1 MKLIKYTLT
10 PEGTIP
16 EYVTDGGYLAFEN
29 NNAWPQNLD
38 LVGVANDDAPQE
50 GFADKEALLS
60 YVNDSNLIYTN
71 LSTNEI
77 ISNQTIADDMW
88 AKCQF

>member
-16 EYVTDGGYLAFEN
+16 EYVTDGGYLHLDN

-50 GFADKEALLS
+50 GFADKEALLN
-60 YVNDSNLIYTN
+60 YLNEKNLVYKNSITD
-71 LSTNEI
+71 EI
-77 ISNQTIADDMW
+77 VLNQTIVDGFW
-88 AKCQF
+88 AKLL

>member
-50 GFADKEALLS
+50 GFASKEALLA
-60 YVNDSNLIYTN
+60 YLNENNLVYKDQITE
-71 LSTNEI
+71 EI
-77 ISNQTIADDMW
+77 ILNQTIVDGFW
-88 AKCQF
+88 AKCHS

>member
-38 LVGVANDDAPQE
+38 LVGVATDDAPQE
-50 GFADKEALLS
+50 GFADKETLLS

-71 LSTNEI
+71 LSTNEV
-77 ISNQTIADDMW
+77 ISNQIIVDNIW
-88 AKCQF
+88 EKLL